1 MTNKEIEERVIVQKL
16 KGSIVEESL
25 ELSLKKLRKQI
36 EVARRD
42 GQLILNTSIVSRP
55 GCVGKVIVC
64 VKKIIR
70 KGVWWYIN
78 PVCEQQNKFNEEVIA
93 VLNGILSILN
103 QQKEETSSVES
114 AGERG

>member
-1 MTNKEIEERVIVQKL
+1 MSNREIEERVIVQKL
-16 KGSIVEESL
+16 RGCIVEENL
-25 ELSLKKLRKQI
+25 ELSLKKIRKQI
-36 EVARRD
+36 EIARRD

-55 GCVGKVIVC
+55 GCVGKAIVC

-93 VLNGILSILN
+93 VLNGMLSVLN
-103 QQKEETSSVES
+103 QQKEEVNGVES
-114 AGERG
+114 VSERG